1 MKLDDLPAP
10 GQAEPSARFQSGRS
24 IAQRGI
30 LGEKAIRVFLRQT
43 RSGVMHFDTD
53 LTPGQPRMHLDLS
66 ARRAEL
72 KRVAEQ
78 IVEHLRNPYLIDHY
92 ARNQL
97 CRQELDLNSLLTSIG
112 MVILDGPL
120 SDLARVRLG

>member
-1 MKLDDLPAP
+1 
-10 GQAEPSARFQSGRS
+10 
-24 IAQRGI
+24 
-30 LGEKAIRVFLRQT
+30 
-43 RSGVMHFDTD
+43 MHFDTD